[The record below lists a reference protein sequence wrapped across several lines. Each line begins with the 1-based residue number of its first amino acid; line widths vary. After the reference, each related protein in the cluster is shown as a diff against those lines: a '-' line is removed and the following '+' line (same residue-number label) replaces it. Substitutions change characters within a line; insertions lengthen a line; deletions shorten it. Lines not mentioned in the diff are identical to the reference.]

1 MRLELS
7 ERFTVLKTAARSN
20 SKYMAWYLS
29 DINGREPDFILFC
42 RDTVLSIFE
51 VKDWSLDQIIRIE
64 MPNRCPGGQ
73 HLQEQQ
79 SRHAGSQANP
89 SVNMDIPKQ
98 PRHHRL
104 CTATG
109 AGLVQWDTTK

>member
-79 SRHAGSQANP
+79 SRHAGSQA
-89 SVNMDIPKQ
+89 I
-98 PRHHRL
+98 HRL
-104 CTATG
+104 TWIYRNSRAITDF
-109 AGLVQWDTTK
+109 ALQLALV